1 VSVPGLRRVWLGLG
15 WLWIVLV
22 CYLSLMPHP
31 PEPVSFEGVDKLEHL
46 LAYVGLMLW
55 FCQVYVTRA
64 ARGGLL
70 VGLVLLGVSIEILQ
84 GIGGY
89 RYFEYTDMLANS
101 GGVLI
106 GLGLAHTRMGR
117 VFLMLERN
125 GKY

>member
-1 VSVPGLRRVWLGLG
+1 MSRSDLRKVWLGLG

-31 PEPVSFEGVDKLEHL
+31 PEPVVFEGVDKLEHL
-46 LAYVGLMLW
+46 LAYAGLMLW
-55 FCQVYVTRA
+55 FCQVYVSRA
-64 ARGGLL
+64 ARGKLL
-70 VGLVLLGVSIEILQ
+70 VILLALGVVIEIVQ
-84 GIGGY
+84 GLGGY

-106 GLGLAHTRMGR
+106 GLALAHTRMGR
-117 VFLMLERN
+117 VILLLERN

>member
-1 VSVPGLRRVWLGLG
+1 MIELGLHRVWLGLG

-31 PEPVSFEGVDKLEHL
+31 PQPVSFEGVDKLEHL

-55 FCQVYVTRA
+55 FCQVYISRA
-64 ARGGLL
+64 ARIKLL
-70 VGLVLLGVSIEILQ
+70 FGLVAMGVVIEILQ
-84 GIGGY
+84 GMSGY
-89 RYFEYTDMLANS
+89 RYFEYADMLANS
-101 GGVLI
+101 SGVLI

-117 VFLMLERN
+117 VILLLERN

>member
-1 VSVPGLRRVWLGLG
+1 VSVSPLHRVWLGFG

-31 PEPVSFEGVDKLEHL
+31 PEPVSFKGVDKLEHL

-64 ARGGLL
+64 ARIRVL
-70 VGLVLLGVSIEILQ
+70 VGLVALGVSIEILQ
-84 GIGGY
+84 GLGGY
-89 RYFEYTDMLANS
+89 RYFEYADMLANT

-106 GLGLAHTRMGR
+106 GWGLAHTRMGR
-117 VFLMLERN
+117 VILMLERN
-125 GKY
+125 DKN

>member
-1 VSVPGLRRVWLGLG
+1 VIELGLHRVWLGLG

-31 PEPVSFEGVDKLEHL
+31 PQPVSFEGVDKLEHL

-55 FCQVYVTRA
+55 FCQVYISRA
-64 ARGGLL
+64 ARIKLL
-70 VGLVLLGVSIEILQ
+70 FGLVAMGVVIEILQ
-84 GIGGY
+84 GMSGY
-89 RYFEYTDMLANS
+89 RYFEYADMLANS
-101 GGVLI
+101 SGVLI

-117 VFLMLERN
+117 VILLLERN